1 MQPKTTVRYH
11 LMPVTMA
18 MTENSTNVIGICTLF
33 YMDLLYSTMN
43 FTQYSVI
50 NRMGKESEK
59 NGSVCV

>member
-1 MQPKTTVRYH
+1 
-11 LMPVTMA
+11 MPVTMA

-50 NRMGKESEK
+50 NPMGKESEK